1 MTRVN
6 LITILAILAAIFV
19 LVIDAK
25 AASATGDVKILKLNQ
40 IQDETSYKF
49 E

>member
-1 MTRVN
+1 MAKVN
-6 LITILAILAAIFV
+6 LVTILAILATIFV
-19 LVIDAK
+19 MVIDAK
-25 AASATGDVKILKLNQ
+25 GTSATGDVKIVKFNQ

>member
-1 MTRVN
+1 MAKVN
-6 LITILAILAAIFV
+6 LVTILAILAAIFV
-19 LVIDAK
+19 MVIDARST
-25 AASATGDVKILKLNQ
+25 SATGDVKIVKFNQ